1 MAELHD
7 LSALDLWAA
16 LQRGETTPTELVD
29 SALARVRRENPRI
42 GALVTVTEDAARDR
56 AARLEQEESRV
67 SPLWGLPLADKD
79 LVNRAGVGT
88 GFGSAL
94 FQGTVAAADDEIVR
108 VLDAAGSV
116 SLGKTATPEFGL
128 QGYTEPAATGP
139 VRNPWDT
146 TRGVGGSSGGAAAA
160 VASGMIPF
168 APGSDGGGSI
178 RIPAAACGLVGVKPS
193 RGLIPAAS
201 GIPSLAGLS
210 VGGSIG
216 RTVADAAMLLDAMI
230 GRRSGRID
238 HHYTLRA
245 PDDHDG
251 DLLGAAVRGEG
262 RYQLGIL
269 RGNPFDGALD
279 LDVDPE
285 AERTVVEAAR
295 HAVDMGHGIE
305 DVELRHDGRYMEHFW
320 RIWRASAA
328 TLPVDGSDLDLLEP
342 FTQHLVRAGRGLPTR
357 AVLES
362 LAALTAFER
371 DVIDQFRHCDAVLT
385 PTLALTPRPL
395 GWFDREDAERNFRQQ
410 CQYEPYTSFVNV
422 VGLPAITLPITQT
435 PDGLPMG
442 VQLIGRPGGE
452 AALFSLGAQLERRI
466 RWQRRRPPAS
476 V

>member
-1 MAELHD
+1 MAEPLD
-7 LSALDLWAA
+7 LSALELWAA
-16 LQRGETTPTELVD
+16 LQRGETTPSEVTEG
-29 SALARVRRENPRI
+29 ALERVRKENPRI
-42 GALVTVTEDAARDR
+42 GAFVTVSEDAARRR
-56 AARLEQEESRV
+56 AHTLEGNDSRV
-67 SPLWGLPLADKD
+67 SPLWGIPLADKD
-79 LVNRAGVGT
+79 LVNRAGVAT

-94 FQGTVAAADDEIVR
+94 FHGQVATADDEIVE

-128 QGYTEPAATGP
+128 QGYTEPKATGP
-139 VRNPWDT
+139 VRNPWDL

-160 VASGMIPF
+160 VAAGMIPV

-178 RIPAAACGLVGVKPS
+178 RIPAAACGVVGVKPS

-210 VGGSIG
+210 VGGSIA

-230 GRRSGRID
+230 GRRAGRID

-269 RGNPFDGALD
+269 RGTPFDGALE

-285 AERTVVEAAR
+285 AEKTVVEAAR
-295 HAVDMGHGIE
+295 HAVNMGHGVDE
-305 DVELRHDGRYMEHFW
+305 LELRHDGRYMEHFW
-320 RIWRASAA
+320 RVWRASAA
-328 TLPVDGSDLDLLEP
+328 TLPVDGPDLDRLEP
-342 FTQHLVRAGRGLPTR
+342 FTQFLVREGRGLPTR
-357 AVLES
+357 SVLES
-362 LAALTAFER
+362 LAALSAFER
-371 DVIDQFRHCDAVLT
+371 DVIEQFRHYDAVLT

-395 GWFDREDAERNFRQQ
+395 GWFDPEDPERNFRQQ

-422 VGLPAITLPITQT
+422 VGLPAVTLPITQT

-452 AALFSLGAQLERRI
+452 AALFSLAAQYERRI
-466 RWQRRRPPAS
+466 GWQHRRPEAA
-476 V
+476 